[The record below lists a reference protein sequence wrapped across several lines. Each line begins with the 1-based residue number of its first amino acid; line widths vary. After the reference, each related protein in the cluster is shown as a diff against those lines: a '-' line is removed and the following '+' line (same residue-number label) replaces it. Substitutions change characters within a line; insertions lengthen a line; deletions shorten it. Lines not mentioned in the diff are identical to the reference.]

1 LPREKT
7 SYNQCEREDQREKAK
22 HTKKISLITSLPVIT
37 LFSFELMLLER
48 AEQPQDVNDGELK
61 KSLRKFA
68 GSGDV
73 EAITALFEAFP
84 DLDIN
89 MTSKGKNN
97 ALHSALS
104 HNQQGFII
112 DYLIKQG
119 ADIHA
124 FNTKGF
130 NPLILAIIH
139 CQRNGIRALE
149 KLISAGVDCT
159 STFMR
164 GKFSGLTPLD
174 LAVQFN
180 NKQAAT
186 KLLEQIHWKKRH
198 TSIDEEKVNPLKVHT
213 KKKNHSTCPL
223 CQCSVKFPTKLSY
236 VLNDQDQAEK
246 KERERSITWQDE
258 VIQTNQHQPTK
269 ELYTSRKYLD
279 QFLSHAG
286 GSAFEKLCKIEYH
299 GIGNK
304 NKLRK
309 EISES
314 YSILHAVQQC
324 CLDLGISDRIEN
336 NPIVHLEQVFLI
348 DLCSGK
354 SLTTALCGALFPS
367 EPSAPGY
374 GNNHFLAVDQLP
386 VHLIPHFLQDD
397 NSTYLSRDI
406 MIPEFLVALEQEVHR
421 QTAGGRT
428 AILVGMHLCGNLSE
442 RAIELFQRIPLI
454 KALILSPCCL
464 PKLRSGITDFDSFQK
479 HEEEDMYIAW
489 SRYLEEKMDEN
500 SQKANLTVERY
511 FDKEMHSIKNA
522 IITGVKREE

>member
-1 LPREKT
+1 
-7 SYNQCEREDQREKAK
+7 
-22 HTKKISLITSLPVIT
+22 
-37 LFSFELMLLER
+37 
-48 AEQPQDVNDGELK
+48 
-61 KSLRKFA
+61 
-68 GSGDV
+68 
-73 EAITALFEAFP
+73 
-84 DLDIN
+84 
-89 MTSKGKNN
+89 
-97 ALHSALS
+97 
-104 HNQQGFII
+104 
-112 DYLIKQG
+112 
-119 ADIHA
+119 
-124 FNTKGF
+124 
-130 NPLILAIIH
+130 
-139 CQRNGIRALE
+139 
-149 KLISAGVDCT
+149 
-159 STFMR
+159 
-164 GKFSGLTPLD
+164 
-174 LAVQFN
+174 
-180 NKQAAT
+180 
-186 KLLEQIHWKKRH
+186 
-198 TSIDEEKVNPLKVHT
+198 
-213 KKKNHSTCPL
+213 
-223 CQCSVKFPTKLSY
+223 
-236 VLNDQDQAEK
+236 
-246 KERERSITWQDE
+246 

-336 NPIVHLEQVFLI
+336 NPIDHLEHVFLI

-386 VHLIPHFLQDD
+386 VHLIPHFLQDA

-406 MIPEFLVALEQEVHR
+406 MIPEFLVALEQEVYR

-500 SQKANLTVERY
+500 SQKGNLTVERY